1 MITIN
6 KRISAIIEN
15 LGIKKIEFARRLKLS
30 APYVSEMCSGKTTPS
45 DRTIADICREFNV
58 NEIWLRTG
66 EGEPFQKLTRKE
78 SIAGFMGDVLASEP
92 DDIRLRVVDILS
104 RLTAEDWEFIE
115 KRLLRLAAEVQE
127 EHDK

>member
-15 LGIKKIEFARRLKLS
+15 LGIKKIEFARRLKLA
-30 APYVSEMCSGKTTPS
+30 APYVSEMFSGKTTPS